1 MYCIIIVDAAQKPNQ
16 LTLRIDQSEI
26 APKDMRGRLMSIQ
39 QFAITLGT
47 AISYWI
53 DYAFVNVPG
62 SVGWRL
68 ALGLQLIPALIC
80 LIGLLLFIP
89 QSPRHSIDKN
99 KYAEALETLA
109 KIRGDGTKTHKN
121 VLMEFTEMKQNIT
134 FEHKLYKD
142 HKYKRIFSNGSENNR
157 KRLWL
162 GMAVQIF
169 QQLTGVN
176 ALL

>member
-1 MYCIIIVDAAQKPNQ
+1 
-16 LTLRIDQSEI
+16 
-26 APKDMRGRLMSIQ
+26 MSIQ

-47 AISYWI
+47 AISYWL

-62 SVGWRL
+62 SMGWRL
-68 ALGLQLIPALIC
+68 ALGLQLVPAIFC
-80 LIGLLLFIP
+80 LVGLLLFIP

-99 KYAEALETLA
+99 HPQEALETLA
-109 KIRGDGTKTHKN
+109 KIRGDGTKTHKS
-121 VLMEFTEMKQNIT
+121 VLMEFTEMKQNIS
-134 FEHKLYKD
+134 FEHKLFKD
-142 HKYKRIFSNGSENNR
+142 QKYKRIFSNGPENNR
-157 KRLWL
+157 RRLLL